1 MLVRTFGILAALGMG
16 ATSLGVWS
24 STPAPQAEPIA
35 QQTGGDLLIAEPD
48 PSRPPRADFTRE
60 GTLEVSA
67 RLGHPV
73 MAAERMGETYLMVRM
88 EAAPDFGNGVRPALN
103 LAIVIDRSGSMRG
116 KRLTNAL
123 AAARTAIEG
132 LRTGDVVSVIT
143 YDVDAKTLVAP
154 VAIDEAS
161 RSRALAALRQVA
173 PGGNTCISCAL
184 DAAEQA
190 LTSGSAMTARE
201 GRVSRVLLLTDG
213 EPTRGVLDVAGF
225 ERQSE
230 RLRDRGIP
238 ISTIGVDVEYNERI
252 LAAIARAS
260 NGRHYFVE
268 DAASLPRIFEA
279 ERQALA
285 ATVAKDTQII
295 VSLAPGVLVS
305 QVYDRHYQQTGSEL
319 TIPIGALSAG
329 EERTVLIRVETPSA
343 SAGEQRVAGVFV
355 SYNDLVR
362 GGRGVADGEL
372 NRALSFNEAEWSPL
386 DSIVAARVSRSET
399 AQVLIEANQ
408 LVASGRMGAAR
419 ARLGSQLAALE
430 AKRRDLPKGEAVEK
444 DLERQASALA
454 AASEGFADAPTAA
467 PAAAPPGAA
476 AAPAPA
482 GPAKKSR
489 AQTRANAER
498 AVGLSY

>member
-24 STPAPQAEPIA
+24 ATPAPRAEPIA
-35 QQTGGDLLIAEPD
+35 QQTGGELLVAEPD

-88 EAAPDFGNGVRPALN
+88 EAAPDFGTGARPALN

-161 RSRALAALRQVA
+161 RSRALAALRQVT

-190 LTSGSAMTARE
+190 LTSGSSMTAGE
-201 GRVSRVLLLTDG
+201 GRVNRVLLLTDG
-213 EPTRGVLDVAGF
+213 EPTRGVLDVGGF

-285 ATVAKDTQII
+285 ATVAKDAQII

-305 QVYDRHYQQTGSEL
+305 QVYDRRYQQTGSEL
-319 TIPIGALSAG
+319 VIPIGALSAG
-329 EERTVLIRVETPSA
+329 EERTVLVRVETPSA

-355 SYNDLVR
+355 SYDDLVR
-362 GGRGVADGEL
+362 GGRSVADGEL
-372 NRALSFNEAEWSPL
+372 NRALSFEEAEWSPL

-408 LVASGRMGAAR
+408 LVASGRASDAR

-430 AKRRDLPKGEAVEK
+430 AKRSKLSKGEESVKK
-444 DLERQASALA
+444 DLDRQASALA
-454 AASEGFADAPTAA
+454 AASEGFADAPAEPAA
-467 PAAAPPGAA
+467 PGVA

-482 GPAKKSR
+482 APAKKSR

-498 AVGLSY
+498 AVGLGY